1 MNNDL
6 LYSFVLIIVVLILIG
21 IIYYWIRSSNQSA
34 KGNTSSTP
42 SSSGNSPGSLSG
54 GATSG
59 KLNSSLYTGILK
71 SSQLNQRCSDGTGA
85 NINLSVLLPGYE
97 IPQKCD
103 EDYVCVKVDP
113 VNDPYG
119 YCKAKIGTKCFTVFD
134 CAPAQPALGPTGVFP
149 TQEVYCNN
157 ICFTG
162 ISGNVLQGCTVDHVK
177 NASGLLDF
185 ACDSNQNLVCNN
197 VTKVPNGSCFTK
209 YLQPCETNAD
219 CLGGI
224 CFGKNDD
231 PTNTV
236 CYCPS
241 KDSNVNLQICVYV
254 DGEKCKY
261 NDECYGGVCI
271 KDIGSDNGICQ
282 SRYLPGK
289 PCKIDANNQDV
300 CLEGYGCAISDQF
313 VGRICQPL
321 VREGPTGVSI
331 PAVTGKV
338 NSLCTDYNTYT
349 GIGPDGPIVPDD
361 MLPLLNCDS
370 GLVCNYNFS
379 SRVPMGSINVDY
391 LKGMGICQRPF
402 SKINQSCSQSSAC
415 AYPAICIVD
424 NNGQGVCSRP
434 QYFNENETYTVYVA
448 DPLSEAT
455 GINFFNNDPNIY
467 NQDRNTLMVQ
477 LVGGGGG
484 GQYSLLGP
492 TGLFGGGGGGSG
504 NILGYIPA
512 DPFNF
517 TTVPLGETGTF
528 VYKNTNGDGIY
539 PNPYIIDLESFSWDS
554 IKVTLGAGGTG
565 GYIDILKNPISG
577 ATGGSTTL
585 EFSYLSTVVESLS
598 VSGGGPGNPPG
609 GSPITENGSG
619 GTGYN
624 GGGAGSGG
632 INSTLVALGG
642 AGDLTNGGQR
652 GFSTKGFKA
661 NSGRS
666 GYGGGIGG
674 GDGLEHLYPLISG
687 KSSGGGGGGGGSS
700 VLYFENNIAV
710 QSGGNGAVS
719 TIINNVPFEIIG
731 FSGVK
736 YTGGGGGGGGGVSTD
751 GSIVNYTPSP
761 AGSGGNGY
769 AILQFSKVYKDINYA
784 GVENPNVVA
793 PPSGSSGVCT
803 EGYVSNGLYQIDK
816 NGAPF
821 CIPKQNYTCNNFN
834 QNNSKGSLCMNSA
847 STSTSGNCSDKS
859 IGIFI
864 PIPANLTAPRGS
876 VVTQSFGKWHFIDL
890 PDQDDPTSA
899 FNIKS
904 GLSVWQE
911 PDISFY
917 PNTNLIYH
925 PYNDASNDQAK
936 VSTFFY
942 YAYFSTVNISPNSP
956 ANTLKIAP
964 QWFKVLIQP
973 SSSTHTLNSVADIKF
988 STAGNI
994 VMVVN
999 ETAPIVLPFNAGNDN
1014 SGGTPLPY
1022 NIIYSSDIETQ
1033 LYVNFSDST
1042 GTLTYT
1048 ISTNGPPIV
1057 NSVDNVPCNTENEFN
1072 NLIINTPRLN
1082 PPFDNFVWTVD
1093 DLYNNSVCFLYKT
1106 PASND
1111 GYSIASQ
1118 DFTNSVNEVTQFNY
1132 VYQNQYFPDPNG
1144 KFRGLPRSLN
1154 FYTASISATPNYYR
1168 YLWDSY
1174 ESNNK
1179 NMISFYNNN
1188 TPVNPNNP
1196 DNLTFYLEE
1205 MYPEQSIT
1213 FSFSRLLNL
1222 EFFDFYYVSK
1232 NDQYKYVSVNT
1243 KFNAQPIASATTTFN
1258 RNELQVDGYL
1268 PTLLNQDTSQT
1279 IFKILSMGNIDRS
1292 LYALVETCK

>member
-42 SSSGNSPGSLSG
+42 SSSGSASGNTPGSLSG

-85 NINLSVLLPGYE
+85 NINPSVLLPGYE

-103 EDYVCVKVDP
+103 EDYICVKVDP
-113 VNDPYG
+113 DNDPYG

-134 CAPAQPALGPTGVFP
+134 CAPVNPALGPTGVFP
-149 TQEVYCNN
+149 VQEVYCNN
-157 ICFTG
+157 ICYTG

-177 NASGLLDF
+177 QASGVLDF
-185 ACDSNQNLVCNN
+185 ECDSKQNLVCNN

-224 CFGKNDD
+224 CFGKNGDT
-231 PTNTV
+231 TNTI

-241 KDSNVNLQICVYV
+241 KDSNINLQICVYI

-261 NDECYGGVCI
+261 NDECYGGSCV

-289 PCKIDANNQDV
+289 PCKLGPNNEDV
-300 CLEGYGCAISDQF
+300 CLEGYGCAINAALL
-313 VGRICQPL
+313 GRICQPL
-321 VREGPTGVSI
+321 VREGPTGASV

-349 GIGPDGPIVPDD
+349 GIGPSGPIIPDD

-391 LKGMGICQRPF
+391 LKGLGKCQRPL
-402 SKINQSCSQSSAC
+402 SKINQQCSQTSAC

-424 NNGQGVCSRP
+424 NDGQGICSRP
-434 QYFNENETYTVYVA
+434 QYFNENESYTVYVA
-448 DPLSEAT
+448 DPLSAAT
-455 GINFFNNDPNIY
+455 GANNFANDPNIY
-467 NQDRNTLMVQ
+467 TQDYNTLMVQ

-484 GQYSLLGP
+484 GQVGLPGP
-492 TGLFGGGGGGSG
+492 TGLYGGGGGGSG
-504 NILGYIPA
+504 NILGYFPA

-517 TTVPLGETGTF
+517 TTTSGKTGTF

-539 PNPYIIDLESFSWDS
+539 PDPYIIDLESFTWDK
-554 IKVTLGAGGTG
+554 INVTLGIGGPG
-565 GYIDILKNPISG
+565 GSLSPFTIG
-577 ATGGSTTL
+577 ATGGSTIL
-585 EFSYLSTVVESLS
+585 EFSNASIVVERLT
-598 VSGGGPGNPPG
+598 VLGGGPGNAAGP
-609 GSPITENGSG
+609 STSVTENGSG

-632 INSTLVALGG
+632 VSSTLVALGG
-642 AGDLTNGGQR
+642 QGDLTNGGQS

-674 GDGLEHLYPLISG
+674 GYGRNHLMPLVSG
-687 KSSGGGGGGGGSS
+687 TSSGGGGGGGGSS
-700 VLYFENNIAV
+700 VLYFEDNIAV
-710 QSGGNGAVS
+710 QSGGTGAVNTVIS
-719 TIINNVPFEIIG
+719 KNFVSEPATSGIN
-731 FSGVK
+731 
-736 YTGGGGGGGGGVSTD
+736 YTGGGGGGGSVGGPTT
-751 GSIVNYTPSP
+751 TPVQNSAE
-761 AGSGGNGY
+761 AGGIGY

-784 GVENPNVVA
+784 GVENPSVVA

-803 EGYVSNGLYQIDK
+803 EGYISNGLYQIDK

-834 QNNSKGSLCMNSA
+834 QNNTNGSLCMNSA
-847 STSTSGNCSDKS
+847 ATSASGSCSDKS

-864 PIPANLTAPRGS
+864 PIPSNLTAPRGS

-890 PDQDDPTSA
+890 PDQNDPNSA
-899 FNIKS
+899 FNAQS
-904 GLSVWQE
+904 GISVWQE
-911 PDISFY
+911 PTISFY
-917 PNTNLIYH
+917 PDTHLIYH
-925 PYNDASNDQAK
+925 PYNDANNDQVK

-942 YAYFSTVNISPNSP
+942 YTKFSMKDISPNNP
-956 ANTLKIAP
+956 ENTLKLVP
-964 QWFKVLIQP
+964 QWFKVSIQP
-973 SSSTHTLNSVADIKF
+973 YDPVTMQPSTTHTLNSVADIKF
-988 STAGNI
+988 TTAGNI
-994 VMVVN
+994 AMILN
-999 ETAPIVLPFNAGNDN
+999 ETAPIIFPFNPNVDN
-1014 SGGTPLPY
+1014 STGTPTPY
-1022 NIIYSSDIETQ
+1022 NRIYSSDITTQ
-1033 LYVNFSDST
+1033 LYLDVPNSR
-1042 GTLTYT
+1042 GTLSYT
-1048 ISTNGPPIV
+1048 ISNNGPMLCNPGGFEGDPGIPV
-1057 NSVDNVPCNTENEFN
+1057 ALVDFNSIYFN
-1072 NLIINTPRLN
+1072 NTSLL
-1082 PPFDNFVWTVD
+1082 PFNNFIWTVD
-1093 DLYNNSVCFLYKT
+1093 DLYNNAIAVCFKNTALPSTNFVIYSEPIST
-1106 PASND
+1106 DVNSITTFNNVYYGSYTAGSNL
-1111 GYSIASQ
+1111 
-1118 DFTNSVNEVTQFNY
+1118 
-1132 VYQNQYFPDPNG
+1132 
-1144 KFRGLPRSLN
+1144 GLPRSLN
-1154 FYTASISATPNYYR
+1154 FYTASTAPTYNYNR
-1168 YLWDSY
+1168 YVWNSY
-1174 ESNNK
+1174 QPKDK
-1179 NMISFYNNN
+1179 NMITFYNSNG
-1188 TPVNPNNP
+1188 T
-1196 DNLTFYLEE
+1196 DNLSFYLEE
-1205 MYPEQSIT
+1205 TYPEQSIT
-1213 FSFSRLLNL
+1213 FSFTRLLDL
-1222 EFFDFYYVSK
+1222 EFFDFYYASG
-1232 NDQYKYVSVNT
+1232 NDQYKYVTMNT
-1243 KFNAQPIASATTTFN
+1243 KFTSQPISSAITTFN

-1268 PTLLNQDTSQT
+1268 PTLLNQDTSQK